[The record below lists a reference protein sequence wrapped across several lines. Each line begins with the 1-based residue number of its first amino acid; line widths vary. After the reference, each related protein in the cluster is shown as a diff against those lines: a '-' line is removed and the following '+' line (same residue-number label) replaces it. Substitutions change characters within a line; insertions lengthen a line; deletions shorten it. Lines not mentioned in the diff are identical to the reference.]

1 MSGVDYATMKQL
13 LDDQSRTILS
23 EIKSHVKAEVTA
35 QLGPHVSRVD
45 QLYDDQAQIRK
56 QLSDITTLLKNPT
69 PSSEVPTPATTAPS
83 SPFPSDHQ
91 HLQHLSNHDIEN
103 ITSARHKLHFSLIST
118 DDLERLKNN
127 PSEDVSLDE
136 LLNRALH
143 EYLEVNMGIPTS
155 TIARMDIKQI
165 THGQEID
172 FETATV
178 EFVSMSAVN
187 TVFKYVKNLAPE
199 QQVSIVVPTALVAKH
214 EELKSWSFHLRNTE
228 PKHKTVIKYIG
239 NDLVMYAKKVGGQNW
254 FLVNK
259 PPHVHAHTQL
269 GSVKRVRDDNL
280 PSNTDP
286 AKKSKQVYSS
296 NSGPSPSAP
305 ALLLENPPS
314 TSSGI
319 PKPSIITV
327 PCYSKPSP
335 LQTSSG
341 GFWPDVSRSPSLKKA
356 NQLEN
361 SNA

>member
-1 MSGVDYATMKQL
+1 MC
-13 LDDQSRTILS
+13 
-23 EIKSHVKAEVTA
+23 
-35 QLGPHVSRVD
+35 
-45 QLYDDQAQIRK
+45 
-56 QLSDITTLLKNPT
+56 
-69 PSSEVPTPATTAPS
+69 
-83 SPFPSDHQ
+83 
-91 HLQHLSNHDIEN
+91 
-103 ITSARHKLHFSLIST
+103 
-118 DDLERLKNN
+118 
-127 PSEDVSLDE
+127 
-136 LLNRALH
+136 
-143 EYLEVNMGIPTS
+143 IPTS

-199 QQVSIVVPTALVAKH
+199 QQVSIVVPTALVSKL
-214 EELKSWSFHLRNTE
+214 EELKSWSFHLRNTD

-254 FLVNK
+254 FPVNK

-280 PSNTDP
+280 SFNTDP

-296 NSGPSPSAP
+296 NSGPSSSAP
-305 ALLLENPPS
+305 ALLLENPPNTVS
-314 TSSGI
+314 GITGI
-319 PKPSIITV
+319 PKPSIIPV
-327 PCYSKPSP
+327 PCYGKPSP

-341 GFWPDVSRSPSLKKA
+341 GFWPDVSRSPSPKQA